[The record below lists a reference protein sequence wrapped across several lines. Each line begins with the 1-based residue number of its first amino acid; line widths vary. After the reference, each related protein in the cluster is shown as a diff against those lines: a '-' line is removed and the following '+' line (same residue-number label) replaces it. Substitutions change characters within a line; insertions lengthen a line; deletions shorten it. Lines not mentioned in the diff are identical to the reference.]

1 MAHFGDTTEPD
12 MSLHEQYKDI
22 AEVQHR
28 LYPQLQEV
36 FEDLH
41 TLANRYP
48 STKPESP
55 KVSS

>member
-1 MAHFGDTTEPD
+1 